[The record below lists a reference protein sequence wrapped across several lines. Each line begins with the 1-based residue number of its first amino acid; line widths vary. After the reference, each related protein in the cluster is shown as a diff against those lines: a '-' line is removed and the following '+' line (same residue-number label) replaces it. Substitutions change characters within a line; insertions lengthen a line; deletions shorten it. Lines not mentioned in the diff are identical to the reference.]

1 VTSALVVPIGRTT
14 FDLDLAAERVLAAR
28 CVLPGLGVET
38 VGPQDVVTTV
48 EGLDDAV
55 GHAPGASLAVV
66 LQATFSDSSMV
77 GRLADATGLPLLVWS
92 FPEARTG
99 GRLRLNS
106 LCGANLAAYL
116 LRRRPHPAR
125 FVHAD
130 PAGSETAEML
140 RAAVQDLLAGGSD
153 AATGGSDGATGGSDG
168 VVEPGPDAG
177 PRASEPAAST
187 GSAPKVSPG
196 PAAEVAVRV
205 RRQRIGL
212 VGDPPVGFEP
222 CLGDDRW
229 LSAVT
234 GLEVDRL
241 PLEDLFR
248 AADAVAPAARDDVS
262 RRVRATLDVGDDVA
276 AAGMAESVA
285 LYGGLAAL
293 AEQRGWSALATRCWP
308 ECMTQY
314 GGAVCTPMA
323 MLTEDGVPGV
333 CEADLFGAATALLL
347 RHVSGSDPFVAD
359 LVDADEADGTSVVWH
374 CGVASTQ
381 LARDGGPRTAIT
393 HPNRHRALANQ
404 FALRPGRVTVARL
417 SQAGGRPALVLGGG
431 EMLDRPRPFTGTC
444 GVLRWDRPVR
454 DVLATVFDRGLEHH
468 LGLVYGDHG
477 DALHDLAHRWSL
489 PVVVLGGRAGGRP
502 GGADTEGTTGGP
514 APLPAT
520 AS

>member
-1 VTSALVVPIGRTT
+1 MTTALVVPIGRTT
-14 FDLDLAAERVLAAR
+14 FDLDLAAERVLAAGALLGR
-28 CVLPGLGVET
+28 IGVET
-38 VGPQDVVTTV
+38 IGPQEIVTGT
-48 EGLDDAV
+48 EGLDEAV
-55 GHAPGASLAVV
+55 GHVSEASLVIV
-66 LQATFSDSSMV
+66 LQATFSDSSLV
-77 GRLADATGLPLLVWS
+77 GRLADATGVPLLVWS

-116 LRRRPHPAR
+116 LRRGDHRAG

-130 PAGSETAEML
+130 PARSATEGTVRGAL
-140 RAAVQDLLAGGSD
+140 DDLLGAGSDRPSGGSGD
-153 AATGGSDGATGGSDG
+153 VPDRAGDGAVVPQPRPSSARAPVTGPGGSPPT
-168 VVEPGPDAG
+168 
-177 PRASEPAAST
+177 
-187 GSAPKVSPG
+187 AP
-196 PAAEVAVRV
+196 EVAVRV

-229 LSAVT
+229 LAEVT

-241 PLEDLFR
+241 PLADLFR
-248 AADAVAPAARDDVS
+248 AADEVDPAASDAVEE
-262 RRVRATLDVGDDVA
+262 RVRATLDVGDDVA
-276 AAGMAESVA
+276 AAGMAESVS
-285 LYGGLAAL
+285 LHGGLAAL
-293 AEQRGWSALATRCWP
+293 AERRGWSALATRCWP

-359 LVDADEADGTSVVWH
+359 LVDADEDDDTSVVWH
-374 CGVASTQ
+374 CGVASSR
-381 LARDGGPRTAIT
+381 LAAPGEPRTAIT

-404 FALRPGRVTVARL
+404 FALRAGRVTVARL
-417 SQAGGRPALVLGGG
+417 SQAGGRPALVVGGG
-431 EMLDRPRPFTGTC
+431 EMLHRPRPFTGTC

-468 LGLVYGDHG
+468 LGLAYGDHG
-477 DALHDLAHRWSL
+477 DALRDLAAHWSL
-489 PVVVLGGRAGGRP
+489 PVVELGV
-502 GGADTEGTTGGP
+502 GADGSDAASVGAAPTP
-514 APLPAT
+514 APVRA
-520 AS
+520 AVR